1 MASFQITFSLI
12 LMAFYLCICDCDSLY
27 LASPQN
33 SSKLAPNPDIL
44 RPLFSHV
51 YTSQLKPLSSVSVR
65 KSYPSEPLSS
75 TSSLLPQIPPS
86 KGIKAAYWPSFNGFP
101 ASSIDTSYFTHIYFA
116 FILPNRA
123 TYKLDVT
130 QFHLEKFP
138 EFMDALRFS
147 DPPVKTVLSIGGAG
161 NDPIVF
167 SKMVS
172 NKKNRVIFINS
183 TIEVARQFGFDG
195 VDLDWEFPTN
205 ALDMSNLGLLF
216 KQWRQTLENEANVTK
231 KSRLLLTSAVY
242 YASELSFS
250 GSYPG
255 DFIRNYVDWISPM
268 CFDYHGPWER
278 VTGEHSALYDPNSNT
293 STSFGIQSWIQAGI
307 PPEKI
312 VMGLPLYG
320 HTWTLQDPNENG
332 VGAPAVGA
340 GPGNGTLVYSQVVD
354 FNSNNDAFVEF
365 DNGTASFYSYAGGS
379 WVGYDDVGSIK
390 LKIQFARAQ
399 SLGGYFFWA
408 LGQDNNW
415 TLSREGKINQSL
427 FF

>member
-1 MASFQITFSLI
+1 MSI
-12 LMAFYLCICDCDSLY
+12 
-27 LASPQN
+27 
-33 SSKLAPNPDIL
+33 
-44 RPLFSHV
+44 
-51 YTSQLKPLSSVSVR
+51 R
-65 KSYPSEPLSS
+65 KSYQSELLQP
-75 TSSLLPQIPPS
+75 SLLPKFLPS

-116 FILPNRA
+116 FILPKRA
-123 TYKLDVT
+123 SYELDVT
-130 QFHLEKFP
+130 QFHLQKFP
-138 EFMDALRFS
+138 EFIDALRVS
-147 DPPVKTVLSIGGAG
+147 DPHVKTVLSIGGAG

-172 NKKNRVIFINS
+172 NKKNRAAFINS

-216 KQWRQTLENEANVTK
+216 KQWRQILENEANITK
-231 KSRLLLTSAVY
+231 RPRLLLTSAVY
-242 YASELSFS
+242 YASKLSFS
-250 GSYPG
+250 GIPRSYPV

-332 VGAPAVGA
+332 LRAPAVGA

-354 FNSNNDAFVEF
+354 FISNNDAIVEF
-365 DNGTASFYSYAGGS
+365 DNGTASFYSYARGS

-390 LKIQFARAQ
+390 LKVQFARAK

-415 TLSREGKINQSL
+415 TLSREEILSDSFTGRE
-427 FF
+427 